1 MAGIFAFMLALNAFG
16 TVLMSQAPQPVWMWA
31 LNATVIGG
39 DAAALVF
46 CFYRAKTD
54 ALHERLQETARGAR
68 KVLRQA
74 KARIA
79 DNRRRLA
86 GRKR

>member
-1 MAGIFAFMLALNAFG
+1 MLALNAFG
-16 TVLMSQAPQPVWMWA
+16 TVLISQAPQPIWMWA

-54 ALHERLQETARGAR
+54 A
-68 KVLRQA
+68 
-74 KARIA
+74 
-79 DNRRRLA
+79 
-86 GRKR
+86 

>member
-1 MAGIFAFMLALNAFG
+1 MPTKRDNDEERANRLDQL
-16 TVLMSQAPQPVWMWA
+16 LEE
-31 LNATVIGG
+31 
-39 DAAALVF
+39 
-46 CFYRAKTD
+46 YRAKTD

-79 DNRRRLA
+79 DNRRHLA
-86 GRKR
+86 GKKR